1 MTRAF
6 IIARSPA
13 LRAGL
18 RAMLSTQVSIDL
30 LGEAVRLDDLVVP
43 VAGYS
48 EAEVLVFASPDDLPS
63 DAGALLARRGL
74 LMLADDVTSAN
85 RVRAIASAGWGLIAP
100 DSGAEELQLAV
111 NAVARGFAVLPA
123 TLTAQLLPPVT
134 ELETTSGAPAIEIE
148 LTPRE
153 SEVLECLGR
162 GLPNKLIAA
171 ELGITEATV
180 KFHVSAV
187 YVKLGAASRAEA
199 ISKAARLGLITL

>member
-30 LGEAVRLDDLVVP
+30 LGEAARLDDLVVP
-43 VAGYS
+43 VLGYS
-48 EAEVLVFASPDDLPS
+48 EAEVLVFASADDLPTN
-63 DAGALLARRGL
+63 AGAWLAQRGVL
-74 LMLADDVTSAN
+74 VLADDVPSAN
-85 RVRAIASAGWGLIAP
+85 RVRALASAGWGLIAP

-111 NAVARGFAVLPA
+111 SAVARGLTVLPTA
-123 TLTAQLLPPVT
+123 LTAQLLPPVT
-134 ELETTSGAPAIEIE
+134 ELDTAANGPSIEIE

-153 SEVLECLGR
+153 REVLECLGR